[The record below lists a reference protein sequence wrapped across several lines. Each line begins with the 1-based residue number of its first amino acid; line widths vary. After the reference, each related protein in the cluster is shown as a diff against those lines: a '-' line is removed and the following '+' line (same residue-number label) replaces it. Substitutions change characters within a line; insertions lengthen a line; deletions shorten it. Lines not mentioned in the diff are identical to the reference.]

1 MRNKRKITRKNK
13 LSGGNINNQSGLDKI
28 LSIGYEVECTNL
40 VKLTETQEF
49 RPTYVLYNSDSARKD
64 MEEFK
69 KLDEYEM
76 YDDDNEDSEE
86 EEDIEVGEE
95 VGEEDGEEE
104 IGEDEDIED
113 EEIGEDEDEEEAKS
127 LTKGSSNGSLK
138 GSTKSLTK
146 GSSNSLSKGSSVASS
161 IDADI
166 YERNEEQPT
175 AKMYRFD
182 NRYDYDSIYPDAVFN
197 ITNDIAKPKFNKIL
211 SSLCKDLDKE
221 YPEDKFPVSVKNT
234 LYKYRCS
241 EKDRTYDIHFKF
253 KEDTSQ
259 KCSNFTNVEWV
270 VTYYKPQQSNNLILD
285 TFLNMIKNILKHL
298 DNMKPI
304 PGEVLY
310 NNPLEEGKEI
320 IVPGNY
326 LLYRK
331 NKRLYYLQTDQVK
344 SEQLDD
350 SIDNVCA
357 KIQMTFSAK
366 AEDIIDIFIQIATD
380 YTGYSNS
387 IPEVASELKDR
398 IITIKNI
405 QLCVNK
411 LYDYFI
417 ISNIL
422 TKDEKIKLRNKKTQ
436 VKQLKT
442 YMFLILFKINRF
454 YYFSFYNDFVK
465 QYYTYLKD
473 LLFFNSR
480 HINYVL
486 YKEIKE
492 KIKELLEIHDESR
505 VIQIVKS
512 LFLQPEIL
520 SEYLIDD
527 YFKEAK
533 YKDLIEPEVIFSKD
547 IVIDKDKDIYGDPRY
562 SLNSYF
568 DFFEDPVNN
577 EKNQKK
583 DGSIKYHDWLEY
595 DEHDIF
601 SANMDLKNDIVLVEC
616 RFFQD
621 LLSSYFYHIG
631 DNTLKD
637 QMENGACNKMKGK
650 SNTPNYTSFSISNF
664 KSIIQIP
671 ETMFENVA
679 KGKRNRRKTKKYKYT
694 GTKKYKKIKKNT
706 NNKLTKRRNYKNI

>member
-1 MRNKRKITRKNK
+1 
-13 LSGGNINNQSGLDKI
+13 
-28 LSIGYEVECTNL
+28 
-40 VKLTETQEF
+40 
-49 RPTYVLYNSDSARKD
+49 
-64 MEEFK
+64 
-69 KLDEYEM
+69 
-76 YDDDNEDSEE
+76 
-86 EEDIEVGEE
+86 
-95 VGEEDGEEE
+95 
-104 IGEDEDIED
+104 
-113 EEIGEDEDEEEAKS
+113 
-127 LTKGSSNGSLK
+127 
-138 GSTKSLTK
+138 
-146 GSSNSLSKGSSVASS
+146 
-161 IDADI
+161 
-166 YERNEEQPT
+166 
-175 AKMYRFD
+175 
-182 NRYDYDSIYPDAVFN
+182 
-197 ITNDIAKPKFNKIL
+197 
-211 SSLCKDLDKE
+211 
-221 YPEDKFPVSVKNT
+221 
-234 LYKYRCS
+234 
-241 EKDRTYDIHFKF
+241 
-253 KEDTSQ
+253 
-259 KCSNFTNVEWV
+259 
-270 VTYYKPQQSNNLILD
+270 
-285 TFLNMIKNILKHL
+285 MIKNIIKHL
-298 DNMKPI
+298 DNLKPI
-304 PGEVLY
+304 PGEVIF

-320 IVPGNY
+320 VVPGNY

-331 NKRLYYLQTDQVK
+331 NKRLYYLQTDQVEN
-344 SEQLDD
+344 EQLDD

-357 KIQMTFSAK
+357 KTQMTFSAK
-366 AEDIIDIFIQIATD
+366 AEDIIDIILQITTD

-387 IPEVASELKDR
+387 IPEVASELKDK
-398 IITIKNI
+398 IHTIKNI
-405 QLCVNK
+405 QLCVDK
-411 LYDYFI
+411 LYDYFTT
-417 ISNIL
+417 SNVL

-454 YYFSFYNDFVK
+454 YYFSFYNDFVR

-486 YKEIKE
+486 YKEIKD

-527 YFKEAK
+527 YFKEDK
-533 YKDLIEPEVIFSKD
+533 YKDLIEPSVIFSKD

-583 DGSIKYHDWLEY
+583 DGSIKYNDWLEY

-664 KSIIQIP
+664 KNIIQIP

-679 KGKRNRRKTKKYKYT
+679 KGKRKGRKTKKHKYT
-694 GTKKYKKIKKNT
+694 GTKKYKKNINNT
-706 NNKLTKRRNYKNI
+706 NNKNNKLITKRRKY